1 MLRLSDAESAD
12 DNAEPTATEPVM
24 SDDSVHE
31 LLDGL
36 SSLFDEH
43 GESDLGDDDDKES
56 GYGDFPDDEESTVDM
71 LGESTPKDK
80 QELIVQSTDCRQE
93 D

>member
-1 MLRLSDAESAD
+1 
-12 DNAEPTATEPVM
+12 M

-56 GYGDFPDDEESTVDM
+56 GYGDFPHDEESTVDM

-80 QELIVQSTDCRQE
+80 QELLSLIHIWRCRRS
-93 D
+93 